1 MKLPEGMPES
11 YLRQTGMDYEC
22 IWIMRQIEGMTDM
35 LGKVL
40 LHREKSEIRVEEEL
54 SDEDVKKYHRRIQ
67 ALLRERKYPEAV
79 QYLREY
85 FATGSMEYLKVALS
99 AFDQLNSLS
108 ESELQEG
115 GYTRQE
121 LYNDLE
127 FITQQYGIHL

>member
-1 MKLPEGMPES
+1 MSVFEN
-11 YLRQTGMDYEC
+11 D
-22 IWIMRQIEGMTDM
+22 WIMRQIEGMTDM

-108 ESELQEG
+108 DPS
-115 GYTRQE
+115 YRKAA
-121 LYNDLE
+121 
-127 FITQQYGIHL
+127 IHGRSCIMTWNSLRNNMVSIYKRARHE

>member
-1 MKLPEGMPES
+1 MSVFEN
-11 YLRQTGMDYEC
+11 D
-22 IWIMRQIEGMTDM
+22 WIMRQIEGMTDM

-99 AFDQLNSLS
+99 AFERIRATGRRL
-108 ESELQEG
+108 
-115 GYTRQE
+115 YTA
-121 LYNDLE
+121 
-127 FITQQYGIHL
+127 GAV

>member
-1 MKLPEGMPES
+1 MSVFEN
-11 YLRQTGMDYEC
+11 D
-22 IWIMRQIEGMTDM
+22 WIMRQIEGITDM

-54 SDEDVKKYHRRIQ
+54 SDEDVKKYHRWIQ

-115 GYTRQE
+115 GYTHGRSCIMTCNSLRNNMVSIYKRARHE
-121 LYNDLE
+121 
-127 FITQQYGIHL
+127 

>member
-1 MKLPEGMPES
+1 MSVFEN
-11 YLRQTGMDYEC
+11 D
-22 IWIMRQIEGMTDM
+22 WIMRQIEGMTDM

-54 SDEDVKKYHRRIQ
+54 SD
-67 ALLRERKYPEAV
+67 
-79 QYLREY
+79 LREY

>member
-1 MKLPEGMPES
+1 MSVFEN
-11 YLRQTGMDYEC
+11 D
-22 IWIMRQIEGMTDM
+22 WIMRQIEGMTDM

-67 ALLRERKYPEAV
+67 TLLMEGKYPEAV

>member
-1 MKLPEGMPES
+1 MSVFEN
-11 YLRQTGMDYEC
+11 D
-22 IWIMRQIEGMTDM
+22 WIMRQIEGMTDM

-127 FITQQYGIHL
+127 FITQQYGIRL